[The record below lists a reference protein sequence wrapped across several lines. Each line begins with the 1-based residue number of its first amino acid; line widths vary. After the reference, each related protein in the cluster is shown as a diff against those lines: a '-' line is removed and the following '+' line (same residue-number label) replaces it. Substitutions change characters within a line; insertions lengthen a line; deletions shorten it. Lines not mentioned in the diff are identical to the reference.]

1 MNQTKKR
8 LSIIKIAISIT
19 DIETIQLQILKLGLL
34 RTDEKI
40 QEIIQMLQAEN
51 YAQAQ
56 GLITT
61 YIEMPTE
68 EILQR
73 SAQKE
78 KKARIE
84 EEQSTIDE
92 FQLFITRDPNKE
104 QVKVY
109 INDYVSD
116 DLNIPSYTPSHQKE
130 KEAPVEVLHEI
141 DINDFPTLSPLNTA
155 KERKSKPVAT
165 DAFDSLLNMDANDV
179 LKDNIDLDI
188 SHTEDD
194 NFFGVPDPSP
204 KTRIE
209 TSSIPKD
216 TFFDIDEAPLPKKEV
231 SEETLVQED
240 FLENDF
246 SQEDFSQED
255 FLQEVLPEE
264 EDLEEEADPFN
275 TLVPIPEEKKKAAAV
290 ETAVENSQT
299 EEDTDT
305 DNETLNSEKS
315 DAASYKSIPY
325 ISQKLESMNKQYPS
339 PHRTSE
345 SFSSLSQ
352 LLTKI
357 SQEPIREEEIEE
369 TLAEVK
375 RLAEKESYAE
385 ATQLLLVCAATP
397 SPFAQLMLA
406 RELYRGTLLT
416 QNIPQSFIL
425 LNTLAM
431 DDYPEALCD
440 LGQFYENGIGS
451 KKDKKRAQELYKH
464 AMDLGIK
471 RAKNHFERLNQSKKG
486 FFSK

>member
-1 MNQTKKR
+1 VNQTKKR

-19 DIETIQLQILKLGLL
+19 DIETIQLQVLKLGLL

-73 SAQKE
+73 SAQKKE
-78 KKARIE
+78 KKLTK

-92 FQLFITRDPNKE
+92 FQLFITPNEHKE
-104 QVKVY
+104 HIKVD

-116 DLNIPSYTPSHQKE
+116 DLKIPKHVADQKQE
-130 KEAPVEVLHEI
+130 EAPLEVLQEI
-141 DINDFPTLSPLNTA
+141 DINDFPTLSPL
-155 KERKSKPVAT
+155 KSRKQTKPIAT

-179 LKDNIDLDI
+179 LKDNINLDI

-194 NFFGVPDPSP
+194 NFFGIPHDSSPSP
-204 KTRIE
+204 IE

-216 TFFDIDEAPLPKKEV
+216 TFFDIDEAALSEKETA
-231 SEETLVQED
+231 EDTLVQDD
-240 FLENDF
+240 FL
-246 SQEDFSQED
+246 QEAFLEED
-255 FLQEVLPEE
+255 FLQETLPEE
-264 EDLEEEADPFN
+264 KHEEDEADPFL
-275 TLVPIPEEKKKAAAV
+275 TLIPVPEQEKK
-290 ETAVENSQT
+290 TATVKMTVENSKT
-299 EEDTDT
+299 EENIDT
-305 DNETLNSEKS
+305 ETIKAGSEKS
-315 DAASYKSIPY
+315 ETPSYKSIPY
-325 ISQKLESMNKQYPS
+325 ITQKLESMNKQYPS
-339 PHRTSE
+339 SHYSSE
-345 SFSSLSQ
+345 SFPSLSK

-357 SQEPIREEEIEE
+357 GQESITEAEIEE

-375 RLAEKESYAE
+375 RLAENASYAQ
-385 ATQLLLVCAATP
+385 AAQLLLVCAATP

-416 QNIPQSFIL
+416 QNIPQAFIL

>member
-19 DIETIQLQILKLGLL
+19 DIETIQLQVLKLGLL

-40 QEIIQMLQAEN
+40 QDIIQMLQAEN

-73 SAQKE
+73 SAQK
-78 KKARIE
+78 KKQPLTQD
-84 EEQSTIDE
+84 EQSTIDE
-92 FQLFITRDPNKE
+92 FQLFITPNDNKGNN
-104 QVKVY
+104 QIN

-116 DLNIPSYTPSHQKE
+116 DLKIPSFATNKKKE
-130 KEAPVEVLHEI
+130 NVEPLKEVPEI
-141 DINDFPTLSPLNTA
+141 NINDFPSLSPLNST
-155 KERKSKPVAT
+155 KKTKTNPIEN

-179 LKDNIDLDI
+179 LKDNINLDI

-194 NFFGVPDPSP
+194 NFFGIPNQSP
-204 KTRIE
+204 QTIIE
-209 TSSIPKD
+209 TSNIPKD
-216 TFFDIDEAPLPKKEV
+216 TFFDLEEEVSIEEVPTEEKISEKALLEDDFVSEEAVDPFATLNLAPVQDKEPEV
-231 SEETLVQED
+231 SEISIDNREREETSLDISED
-240 FLENDF
+240 TRDKELEIEIV
-246 SQEDFSQED
+246 S
-255 FLQEVLPEE
+255 
-264 EDLEEEADPFN
+264 
-275 TLVPIPEEKKKAAAV
+275 EEK
-290 ETAVENSQT
+290 
-299 EEDTDT
+299 
-305 DNETLNSEKS
+305 SEVTF
-315 DAASYKSIPY
+315 YKDIPY
-325 ISQKLESMNKQYPS
+325 ITQKLESMNKQYHSSHP
-339 PHRTSE
+339 TTE
-345 SFSSLSQ
+345 SFTSLSK

-357 SQEPIREEEIEE
+357 SQESFTEEEIEE

-375 RLAEKESYAE
+375 KLTENESYAQ
-385 ATQLLLVCAATP
+385 AAQLLLVCAATP
-397 SPFAQLMLA
+397 SSFAQLILA
-406 RELYRGTLLT
+406 RELYKGILLT
-416 QNIPQSFIL
+416 QNIPQAFIL

-451 KKDKKRAQELYKH
+451 KKDKTRAQELYKH

-471 RAKNHFERLNQSKKG
+471 RAKNHFERLKQSKKG